1 MNDIVVYNDV
11 RTEVIR
17 RIQDMYEYNRSLLI
31 IGDKAPGTKERL
43 QKEQSYL
50 EYIASTLVDLP
61 MPD

>member
-1 MNDIVVYNDV
+1 MNDIAIYNDV

-17 RIQDMYEYNRSLLI
+17 HVQDIYEYNRSILV
-31 IGDKAPGTKERL
+31 IGDKEPVKKERL
-43 QKEQSYL
+43 QKEQAYL